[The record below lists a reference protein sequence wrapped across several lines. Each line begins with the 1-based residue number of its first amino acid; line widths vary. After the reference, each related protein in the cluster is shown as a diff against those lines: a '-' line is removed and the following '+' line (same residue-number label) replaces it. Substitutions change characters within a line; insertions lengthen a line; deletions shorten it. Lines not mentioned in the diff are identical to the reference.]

1 MGTMPK
7 NANYIPQK
15 RKNMEKLTEMNQNIF
30 IEQIIMDTQPSKMPI
45 FK

>member
-7 NANYIPQK
+7 NANSSET
-15 RKNMEKLTEMNQNIF
+15 KNMQKMTEMNQNIF
-30 IEQIIMDTQPSKMPI
+30 IEQIIKDTSPSKMSL